1 MREKRARGVGVR
13 LKMGEGKGSSLLP
26 ALLFLPSMFCKS
38 KAVAKHSIDVNHQT
52 FMQAKVLVIIPFN
65 HYVIP

>member
-1 MREKRARGVGVR
+1 
-13 LKMGEGKGSSLLP
+13 MGEGEGSSLLP

-52 FMQAKVLVIIPFN
+52 FMQAKVLVIHASHNGGPPVRPGI
-65 HYVIP
+65 

>member
-1 MREKRARGVGVR
+1 
-13 LKMGEGKGSSLLP
+13 MGEGEGSSLLP

-52 FMQAKVLVIIPFN
+52 FMQATVLVIIPFN